1 MKIGFI
7 GLGIMG
13 KPMAKNL
20 CKKGYSLI
28 VDQRHKE
35 HTDELI
41 ALGATSGTYKE
52 IGEGSDVVITM
63 LPNSPQV
70 KEVMLGNNNDGVAY
84 YMKKGA
90 CFIDMS
96 SINPVD
102 SKYIG
107 SILEEKGIDMLD
119 APVSGGEPKAIDGT
133 VAFMVGGKQD
143 VFDKYK
149 GILEAMGSSV
159 TRCGELGAGNTTKL
173 ANQIIVACNIEAL
186 AESLT
191 LAQKA
196 GVDPEC
202 VYKAIRG
209 GLAGSIVMDA
219 KVPMM
224 IEGNDSPGFRID
236 LHIKDLNN
244 ALDCA
249 HKVGAPLPMT
259 AQVLEI
265 MQYLHNNGD
274 GSKDH
279 SAIAHYYEKLAGIK
293 IGREHE

>member
-1 MKIGFI
+1 MTVGFI

-20 CKKGYSLI
+20 CRAGYALI
-28 VDQRHKE
+28 VNDHHKE
-35 HTDELI
+35 NVDELLQ
-41 ALGATSGTYKE
+41 AGAKSGTLKE
-52 IGEGSDVVITM
+52 IATNSDVVITM

-70 KEVMLGNNNDGVAY
+70 KDVMLGTEGVASC
-84 YMKKGA
+84 MKKGS

-107 SILEEKGIDMLD
+107 SVLEERGIDMLD

-133 VAFMVGGKQD
+133 VAFMVGGDQQI
-143 VFDKYK
+143 FDKYRPLLMK
-149 GILEAMGSSV
+149 MGSSV

-173 ANQIIVACNIEAL
+173 ANQIIVACNIQAVSEAFIL
-186 AESLT
+186 AR
-191 LAQKA
+191 KA

-202 VYKAIRG
+202 VFEAIKG
-209 GLAGSIVMDA
+209 GLAGSTVMNA

-224 IEGNDSPGFRID
+224 IEDDVKPGFRID

-244 ALDCA
+244 ALECA
-249 HKVGAPLPMT
+249 HSVGAYVPMT
-259 AQVLEI
+259 AQIQEI

-274 GSKDH
+274 GSSDH
-279 SAIAHYYEKLAGIK
+279 SAVIHYYEKLSDTK
-293 IGREHE
+293 LK

>member
-1 MKIGFI
+1 MIIGFV

-20 CKKGYSLI
+20 CKAGYSLI
-28 VDQRHKE
+28 VNDHHEENVKE
-35 HTDELI
+35 LKDV
-41 ALGATSGTYKE
+41 GAREGSLEE
-52 IGEGSDVVITM
+52 IGKNSDVVITM

-70 KEVMLGNNNDGVAY
+70 KEVMLGEHGVAS
-84 YMKKGA
+84 YMRDGS

-107 SILEEKGIDMLD
+107 SELEKRQVEMLD

-133 VAFMVGGKQD
+133 VAFMVGGKEA
-143 VFDKYK
+143 VFDRYK
-149 GILEAMGSSV
+149 VILEAMGSSV

-186 AESLT
+186 AEALT
-191 LAQKA
+191 LAKKA
-196 GVDPEC
+196 GVDPAC
-202 VYKAIRG
+202 VFEAIKG
-209 GLAGSIVMDA
+209 GLAGSTVMNA
-219 KVPMM
+219 KAPMM
-224 IEGNDSPGFRID
+224 INGDTRPGFRVD

-249 HKVGAPLPMT
+249 HSVGAPVPMT
-259 AQVLEI
+259 AQVQEVL
-265 MQYLHNNGD
+265 QYLHSHGD
-274 GSKDH
+274 GKSDH
-279 SAIAHYYEKLAGIK
+279 SAIAHYYEVLSGTK
-293 IGREHE
+293 IGD